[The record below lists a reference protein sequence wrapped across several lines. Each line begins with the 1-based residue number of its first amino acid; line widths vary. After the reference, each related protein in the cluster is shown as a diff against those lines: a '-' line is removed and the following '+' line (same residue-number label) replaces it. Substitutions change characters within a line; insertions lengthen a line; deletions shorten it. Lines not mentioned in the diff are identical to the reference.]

1 MFWRPG
7 LIHISKKTSLATFI
21 IESRGNFFVV
31 QRFKSAV
38 RNFRAL
44 KLYTMPRLETKYD
57 LLLPS
62 QINIASINLVSKS
75 IYLLASSKFGQSLLV
90 MRNYLE
96 DLSQSVN
103 YFKRIIIYIS
113 IYTLSDLGDLRNL
126 IGSLSRTIQHY
137 LPPSEWIMCEL
148 GFSHFLRE
156 RSSKSRQNPRVDF
169 FPGKKRLRRIQNG
182 VFPFTVVEFCGRWIV
197 YKSRLFA

>member
-1 MFWRPG
+1 MFWRPR

-57 LLLPS
+57 LLPPF

-126 IGSLSRTIQHY
+126 IGSLSRTIQQY
-137 LPPSEWIMCEL
+137 SPPSEWIMCEL
-148 GFSHFLRE
+148 GF
-156 RSSKSRQNPRVDF
+156 
-169 FPGKKRLRRIQNG
+169 
-182 VFPFTVVEFCGRWIV
+182 FPF
-197 YKSRLFA
+197 S